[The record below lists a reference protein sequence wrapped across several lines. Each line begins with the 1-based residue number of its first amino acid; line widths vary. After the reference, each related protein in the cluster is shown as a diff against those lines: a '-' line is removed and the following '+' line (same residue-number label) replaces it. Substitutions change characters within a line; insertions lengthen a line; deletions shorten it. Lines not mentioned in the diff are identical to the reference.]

1 MECVVDT
8 TISADGR
15 DPSGNVWWRFEH
27 SLEYREVT
35 LMFLEAVLSMDPN
48 SLIAIVQ
55 TVSPFHSNTLLQLS
69 DVWSQQGDHGL
80 ANSFNLRTIYS
91 FSKALTPSFQSSI
104 QNNGNSRLSFRY
116 IENRLFFLA
125 ISKNLLS
132 LIKRGCFRTAFE
144 WARILFSLN
153 PYEDPHGALG
163 WLEFL
168 SGKCGIG
175 EWRWWEGVCGVLE
188 ERGRRGEDGEGG
200 GDVRWGLEA
209 GGWFARALGK
219 WKIEDEERRASDIP
233 ISSSLLSLSVTN
245 ADD

>member
-175 EWRWWEGVCGVLE
+175 EWRWWEGTEGVSTTELE
-188 ERGRRGEDGEGG
+188 GH
-200 GDVRWGLEA
+200 
-209 GGWFARALGK
+209 
-219 WKIEDEERRASDIP
+219 
-233 ISSSLLSLSVTN
+233 
-245 ADD
+245 